1 MLYLNMYDYDTDR
14 IFYVYDVKGI
24 YEFLSKKISFTELIM
39 LDVSA
44 LGNDVELISA
54 FLDEMICNKIN
65 VISIYDRLILHTE
78 AYYLSRLEKTFFLT
92 KALKKQEENK
102 KKTYMPINQLN
113 GDFDKKNKKIGAYCR
128 VSSREQVQGYS
139 IDNQK
144 EKIQM
149 YLELFDY
156 EPEKLTFY
164 VDEGKSAS
172 SLKRPAMQNMLNDIE
187 NDEIDEIIIY
197 KLDRISRSVLDV
209 YYLLNNLLS
218 KDVNLVAI
226 LDNLDIKTA
235 NGRMVIGI
243 LAIFAQW
250 ERENTIE
257 RTNDG
262 LLRMA
267 REGKYPISTIPF
279 GYKRDED
286 KYLYIY
292 EKEAAVIRDM
302 FLFAKS
308 GYTFIEISRR
318 LQEKHGY
325 KLSDERVRNI
335 IFNDSYYGEF
345 LYKDFVFYEIVPAIV
360 SKDDALEARKMS
372 GKRNSV
378 YGEGLNHFSFRYKV
392 KCATCGEILIC
403 VPTYKKDKHYYYY
416 FCKNCKKRINQ
427 TKIVEHVLCDMILLL
442 SKKSKSQDLEKKI
455 SKIKRLDKKI
465 KQNVQ
470 DYIDDNIDNETY
482 KVAMKQY
489 NKQLKEAYAE
499 LSLVEIKNGM
509 SWEGLSNEERRKIV
523 EETISYMIIDLD
535 RKHIVEIEYEK

>member
-1 MLYLNMYDYDTDR
+1 MYDYDTDR

-39 LDVSA
+39 LDVSV

-416 FCKNCKKRINQ
+416 FCKKCKKRINQ

>member
-1 MLYLNMYDYDTDR
+1 MYDYDTDR

>member
-1 MLYLNMYDYDTDR
+1 
-14 IFYVYDVKGI
+14 
-24 YEFLSKKISFTELIM
+24 
-39 LDVSA
+39 
-44 LGNDVELISA
+44 
-54 FLDEMICNKIN
+54 
-65 VISIYDRLILHTE
+65 
-78 AYYLSRLEKTFFLT
+78 
-92 KALKKQEENK
+92 
-102 KKTYMPINQLN
+102 MPINQLN
-113 GDFDKKNKKIGAYCR
+113 GTAKEKNKKIGAYCR

-172 SLKRPAMQNMLNDIE
+172 SLKRPAMQNMLKDIE

-279 GYKRDED
+279 GYKRDKD

-292 EKEAAVIRDM
+292 EKEAAAIRDM

-308 GYTFIEISRR
+308 GYTFLEISRR
-318 LQEKHGY
+318 IQEKHEY
-325 KLSDERVRNI
+325 KLSDERVKNI
-335 IFNDSYYGEF
+335 IFNDSYFGEF
-345 LYKDFVFYEIVPAIV
+345 YYKDFIFYEIVPAIV
-360 SKDDALEARKMS
+360 NKNDALEARKMS

-378 YGEGLNHFSFRYKV
+378 YGEGLNHFAFRYKV

-403 VPTYKKDKHYYYY
+403 VPTYKREKHYYYY
-416 FCKNCKKRINQ
+416 YCKKCKKRINQ
-427 TKIVEHVLCDMILLL
+427 TKIVEHVLCDMIQILATR
-442 SKKSKSQDLEKKI
+442 SKSQNLEKRMN
-455 SKIKRLDKKI
+455 KIKRLDKKI

-489 NKQLKEAYAE
+489 NRQLKEAYAE
-499 LSLVEIKNGM
+499 LSLVEIKNGL
-509 SWEGLSNEERRKIV
+509 SWERLSNEERRKIV
-523 EETISYMIIDLD
+523 EETISYMTIDLD
-535 RKHIVEIEYEK
+535 KKDIVEIEYEK

>member
-1 MLYLNMYDYDTDR
+1 MLYLNMYDYDTDKL
-14 IFYVYDVKGI
+14 IFAYNVKDVYGL
-24 YEFLSKKISFTELIM
+24 LSKKISFTELIM
-39 LDVSA
+39 LDVDA
-44 LGNDVELISA
+44 LGNDVELISV
-54 FLDEMICNKIN
+54 FLDDMISKKIN
-65 VISIYDRLILHTE
+65 VISIHDRLVLHTE
-78 AYYLSRLEKTFFLT
+78 AYYLSRFEKTFFLS
-92 KALKKQEENK
+92 KVVKKQEENK
-102 KKTYMPINQLN
+102 KKTYMSIN
-113 GDFDKKNKKIGAYCR
+113 GDVEKKNKKIGAYCR
-128 VSSREQVQGYS
+128 ASSREQVQGYS

-172 SLKRPAMQNMLNDIE
+172 SLKRPAMQKMLKDIE

-279 GYKRDED
+279 GYRRDGE

-318 LQEKHGY
+318 LYEKHGY

-335 IFNDSYYGEF
+335 IFNDSYFGEF

-392 KCATCGEILIC
+392 KCNSCGEILIC

-416 FCKNCKKRINQ
+416 YCKKCKKRINQ

-442 SKKSKSQDLEKKI
+442 SKKSKSLNLEKRI
-455 SKIKRLDKKI
+455 NKIKKLDKKI

-482 KVAMKQY
+482 KVAMRQY

-509 SWEGLSNEERRKIV
+509 SWEDLSNDERRKIV
-523 EETISYMIIDLD
+523 EETISYMTIDLE
-535 RKHIVEIEYEK
+535 KKEIVEIEYEK

>member
-1 MLYLNMYDYDTDR
+1 MYDYDTDR

-39 LDVSA
+39 LDVSV

-54 FLDEMICNKIN
+54 FLDEIICNKIN
-65 VISIYDRLILHTE
+65 VISIYDGLVLHTE

-416 FCKNCKKRINQ
+416 YCKKCKKRINQ
-427 TKIVEHVLCDMILLL
+427 TKIVEHVLCDMIQILATR
-442 SKKSKSQDLEKKI
+442 SKSQNLEKRMN
-455 SKIKRLDKKI
+455 KIKRLDKKI

-489 NKQLKEAYAE
+489 NRQLKEAYAE
-499 LSLVEIKNGM
+499 LSLVEIKNGL

-523 EETISYMIIDLD
+523 EETISYMTIDLD
-535 RKHIVEIEYEK
+535 KKDIVEIEYEK

>member
-1 MLYLNMYDYDTDR
+1 MYDYDTDKL
-14 IFYVYDVKGI
+14 IFAYNVKDVYGL
-24 YEFLSKKISFTELIM
+24 LSKKISFTELIM
-39 LDVSA
+39 LDVDA
-44 LGNDVELISA
+44 LGNDVELISV
-54 FLDEMICNKIN
+54 FLDDMISKKIN
-65 VISIYDRLILHTE
+65 VISIHDRLVLHTE
-78 AYYLSRLEKTFFLT
+78 AYYLSRFEKTFFLS
-92 KALKKQEENK
+92 KVVKKQEENK
-102 KKTYMPINQLN
+102 KKTYMSIN
-113 GDFDKKNKKIGAYCR
+113 GDVEKKNKKIGAYCR

-172 SLKRPAMQNMLNDIE
+172 SLKRPAMQKMLKDIE

-262 LLRMA
+262 LLRMV

-279 GYKRDED
+279 GYRRDGE

-318 LQEKHGY
+318 LYEKHGY

-335 IFNDSYYGEF
+335 IFNDSYFGEF

-392 KCATCGEILIC
+392 KCNSCGEILIC

-416 FCKNCKKRINQ
+416 YCKKCKKRINQ

-442 SKKSKSQDLEKKI
+442 SKKSKSLNLEKRI
-455 SKIKRLDKKI
+455 NKIKKLDKKI

-482 KVAMKQY
+482 KVAMRQY

-509 SWEGLSNEERRKIV
+509 SWEDLSNDERRKIV
-523 EETISYMIIDLD
+523 EETISYMTIDLE
-535 RKHIVEIEYEK
+535 KKEIVEIEYEK

>member
-1 MLYLNMYDYDTDR
+1 MLYLNMYDYDTDKL
-14 IFYVYDVKGI
+14 IFAYNVKDVYGL
-24 YEFLSKKISFTELIM
+24 LSKKISFTELIM
-39 LDVSA
+39 LDVDA
-44 LGNDVELISA
+44 LGNDVELISV
-54 FLDEMICNKIN
+54 FLDDMISKKIN
-65 VISIYDRLILHTE
+65 VISIHDRLVLHTE
-78 AYYLSRLEKTFFLT
+78 AYYLSRFEKTFFLS
-92 KALKKQEENK
+92 KVVKKQEENK
-102 KKTYMPINQLN
+102 KKTYMSIN
-113 GDFDKKNKKIGAYCR
+113 GDVEKKNKKIGAYCR

-172 SLKRPAMQNMLNDIE
+172 SLKRPAMQKMLKDIE

-279 GYKRDED
+279 GYRRDGE

-318 LQEKHGY
+318 LYEKHGY

-335 IFNDSYYGEF
+335 IFNDSYFGEF

-392 KCATCGEILIC
+392 KCNSCGEILIC

-416 FCKNCKKRINQ
+416 YCKKCKKRINQ

-442 SKKSKSQDLEKKI
+442 SKKSKSLNLEKRI
-455 SKIKRLDKKI
+455 NKIKKLDKKI

-482 KVAMKQY
+482 KVAMRQY

-509 SWEGLSNEERRKIV
+509 SWEDLSNDERRKIV
-523 EETISYMIIDLD
+523 EETISYMTIDLE
-535 RKHIVEIEYEK
+535 KKEIVEIEYEK